1 MIECRHMATV
11 QYTVRGIPREVDAA
25 LRRKARKKGT
35 SLNKVLVEALSS
47 AEGVGPIRRRKL
59 SDLGG
64 KLWIDDPEFEKIL
77 AEQRVIDPELW
88 K

>member
-1 MIECRHMATV
+1 MATL
-11 QYTVRGIPREVDAA
+11 QYTVRGIPPEVDAV
-25 LRRKARKKGT
+25 LRRKARQKRI
-35 SLNKVLVEALSS
+35 SLNKLLVQEIS
-47 AEGVGPIRRRKL
+47 AVAGPIRYRKL

-64 KLWIDDPEFEKIL
+64 RLDVGPEFEKIL